1 MAEIKNSE
9 SDMSTQQKAELDK
22 EKRKEEKKEAK
33 RAKRQHYRELNE
45 PPKLRKRLLTISK
58 YSRSKLFL
66 IKTI

>member
-33 RAKRQHYRELNE
+33 RAKRQALQGTE
-45 PPKLRKRLLTISK
+45 
-58 YSRSKLFL
+58 
-66 IKTI
+66 

>member
-33 RAKRQHYRELNE
+33 SGLSFLNQSGMNMMALH
-45 PPKLRKRLLTISK
+45 PMTK
-58 YSRSKLFL
+58 YSV
-66 IKTI
+66 